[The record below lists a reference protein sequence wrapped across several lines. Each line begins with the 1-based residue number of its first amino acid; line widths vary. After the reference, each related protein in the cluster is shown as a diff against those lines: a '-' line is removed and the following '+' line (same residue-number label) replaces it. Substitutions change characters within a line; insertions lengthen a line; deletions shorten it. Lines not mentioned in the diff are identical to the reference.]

1 MRAGMRRIAIAAAAV
16 IAIAGT
22 ALSVPHEAY
31 ARGGRGG
38 GHWGGGGGNWHG
50 GGGHWGGGG
59 SRWHGGGRYWGG
71 GWGGFGAGLATGAIV
86 GGLLASP
93 YYYGA
98 PYYYAPRYYYE
109 PEDDAID
116 YCLRR
121 YRSYDPRSGT
131 YLGYDGYRH
140 PCP

>member
-1 MRAGMRRIAIAAAAV
+1 MRAGLRRTAIAAAAV
-16 IAIAGT
+16 VAIAGT
-22 ALSVPHEAY
+22 AWSIPHEAY
-31 ARGGRGG
+31 ARGGYRG
-38 GHWGGGGGNWHG
+38 GHWGGGGG
-50 GGGHWGGGG
+50 
-59 SRWHGGGRYWGG
+59 RWHGGGRYWGG

-109 PEDDAID
+109 PDDEVD

>member
-1 MRAGMRRIAIAAAAV
+1 MWPDGPSAFRRRALFVSRLCRYL
-16 IAIAGT
+16 
-22 ALSVPHEAY
+22 LSF
-31 ARGGRGG
+31 
-38 GHWGGGGGNWHG
+38 
-50 GGGHWGGGG
+50 
-59 SRWHGGGRYWGG
+59 
-71 GWGGFGAGLATGAIV
+71 GFGAGLAVGAIV
-86 GGLLASP
+86 GGLLATP

-109 PEDDAID
+109 PDDAVD

-121 YRSYDPRSGT
+121 FRSYDPRSGT